1 MIREQIRPA
10 LFSFV
15 LLTLITGVLYPLSVT
30 GIAKVFFR
38 NQAEG
43 SLIVKGGKAVG
54 SELIGQPFDAPQYL
68 WGRPSATSPVFN
80 ASSSSGSNYGPL
92 HPDYLK
98 AVGDR
103 AKALK
108 DSDPSHQAHVP
119 VDLVT
124 ASGSGLDPQIS
135 LAGAYY
141 QVPRIARTRRISED
155 QIKTIIKKNTQGR
168 FLGLLGEP
176 AVNVLKVNLVL
187 DEVKK

>member
-15 LLTLITGVLYPLSVT
+15 LLTLMTGVLYPLCMT
-30 GIAKVFFR
+30 GIANVFFR

-43 SLIVKGGKAVG
+43 SLIIKNGKILG
-54 SELIGQPFDAPQYL
+54 SELIGQPFDDPKYL
-68 WGRPSATSPVFN
+68 WGRPSATSPAFN
-80 ASSSSGSNYGPL
+80 ASSSSGSNDGPMNA
-92 HPDYLK
+92 DYLK
-98 AVGDR
+98 AVGER
-103 AKALK
+103 VKILK
-108 DSDPSHQAHVP
+108 EADPSNQALVP

-141 QVPRIARTRRISED
+141 QVSRIARIRKISED
-155 QIKTIIKKNTQGR
+155 PIKKIIKKNTQKR
-168 FLGLLGEP
+168 FLGLLGESS
-176 AVNVLKVNLVL
+176 VNVLKVNLDL